1 MTNIHANVQFLNQQ
15 IDALLLEHPEL
26 ADDTDF
32 RHDVFEGQTSIDHV
46 LSKLVETALDAAAM
60 ADAIKARKGELADRQ
75 SRFERK
81 DEAMRKLILSVM
93 ERAELPKIQLTEA
106 TLSMRQLPPSPI
118 ITDATA
124 LPDNCV
130 RIERKPDMKAIKAEI
145 EGGRDVPGV
154 AMSNGR
160 PSLTVRTK

>member
-1 MTNIHANVQFLNQQ
+1 MNAHANVQFLNQQ
-15 IDALLLEHPEL
+15 IDALVLEYPEL
-26 ADDTDF
+26 ADDADF
-32 RHDVFEGQTSIDHV
+32 RRDVFEGQTSLDYV
-46 LSKLVETALDAAAM
+46 LSKLVETSLDAVTM
-60 ADAIKARKGELADRQ
+60 ADAIKARKIELGERQ
-75 SRFERK
+75 ARFERK
-81 DEAMRKLILSVM
+81 DEATRKLILSVM

-118 ITDATA
+118 VTDATA

-145 EGGRDVPGV
+145 EGGREVPGV

-160 PSLTVRTK
+160 PSLTIRTK

>member
-1 MTNIHANVQFLNQQ
+1 MNAHSNVQFLNQQ
-15 IDALLLEHPEL
+15 IDALLLEYPEL
-26 ADDTDF
+26 ADDADF
-32 RHDVFEGQTSIDHV
+32 RHDVFEGETALDYV
-46 LSKLVETALDAAAM
+46 LSKLVNTSLDAATM
-60 ADAIKARKGELADRQ
+60 ADAIKARKTELGERQ

-81 DEAMRKLILSVM
+81 DEAARKLILSVM
-93 ERAELPKIQLTEA
+93 ERAELSKIQLTEA

-118 ITDATA
+118 VTDATA

-145 EGGRDVPGV
+145 EGGRDVQGV

-160 PSLTVRTK
+160 PSLTIRTK